1 MLLGETLFLLHC
13 GKMHTFSGLF
23 AFQPHRATSV
33 VISLKSGLLAKSSK
47 VVTVSMYVEST
58 SWIPPPLNFD
68 VLHIRFCI
76 DIGGSINLF
85 FLPAIHDL
93 FFLWISIHLKVNR
106 IIPSGVKYFSPQEF
120 VHIGERTLDGLLL
133 LCFSFFSFFLT
144 GCCHYA
150 FLSFFLTGCCYY
162 AFLVRT
168 KRAQCRHSFLFSRA
182 SPSFLRRSRKY
193 TGCALA
199 FHNDVNEYEK

>member
-23 AFQPHRATSV
+23 AFQPHRATSAF
-33 VISLKSGLLAKSSK
+33 ISLKSDLLGKSSK
-47 VVTVSMYVEST
+47 VVTVSMCT
-58 SWIPPPLNFD
+58 WIPPPHNFD
-68 VLHIRFCI
+68 VFHGKFCI
-76 DIGGSINLF
+76 DF
-85 FLPAIHDL
+85 F
-93 FFLWISIHLKVNR
+93 F
-106 IIPSGVKYFSPQEF
+106 
-120 VHIGERTLDGLLL
+120 
-133 LCFSFFSFFLT
+133 
-144 GCCHYA
+144 
-150 FLSFFLTGCCYY
+150 FFLTGCCYY

-199 FHNDVNEYEK
+199 FHNDVNEYEKISLDLFWFHFFPAKYFTFARITNKDNRTHEQT